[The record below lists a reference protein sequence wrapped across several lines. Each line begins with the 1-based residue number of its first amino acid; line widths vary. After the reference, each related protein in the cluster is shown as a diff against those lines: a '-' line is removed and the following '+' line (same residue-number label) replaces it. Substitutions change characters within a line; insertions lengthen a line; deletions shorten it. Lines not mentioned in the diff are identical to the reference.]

1 MPHFTTKLEFE
12 QTISAEM
19 EVEYHVNA
27 DGEIEIDGKTLV
39 GDVLAW
45 FGEWGFKV
53 SDFDET
59 CNAHQVMEC
68 EITKHLGNCDLEAEA
83 ARDWEDNRE
92 LYEEEAA

>member
-12 QTISAEM
+12 KTISAEM

-45 FGEWGFKV
+45 FGDWGFKV
-53 SDFDET
+53 SEDAED
-59 CNAHQVMEC
+59 CDARQVMERA
-68 EITKHLGNCDLEAEA
+68 IKKHLAHCNLWDEA